1 MVYGGFSGIVLI
13 QICLP
18 HHKNK
23 SFMTDNVTPM
33 VVGFPL
39 YDGVT
44 LMDFVGAT
52 DVFSVAYGNFTP
64 IWLAEEKRPIKTSA
78 GTFVYPNYSFTDA
91 HPPID
96 ILYVPG
102 GHADGVINNAMFNTA
117 YQNFIKTIAA
127 RTQWTGSVCV
137 GAFILAAAG
146 LLNNCIVTTYW
157 SQLNNLRLLEN
168 YCNIQIPEGY
178 PRGVID
184 DQQKRFTGGGI
195 SSSVDLA
202 LMLVEK
208 IKGKWM
214 AEASQL
220 YIQYSPDPP
229 VHSGDPAQAPPS
241 LLKDVLISQ
250 AGNTALYYGAVQRLL
265 NAT

>member
-1 MVYGGFSGIVLI
+1 MEDAI
-13 QICLP
+13 
-18 HHKNK
+18 K
-23 SFMTDNVTPM
+23 PM

-52 DVFSVAYGNFTP
+52 DVFSVAYGYFTP
-64 IWLAEEKRPIKTSA
+64 IWLAEEKRPVKTSA

-91 HPPID
+91 YPPID

-102 GHADGVINNAMFNTA
+102 GHADGVINNAMFNPT
-117 YQNFIKTIAA
+117 YQNFIKTTAA
-127 RTQWTGSVCV
+127 GAQWVGSVCV

-146 LLNNCIVTTYW
+146 LLNNCTATTYW
-157 SQLNNLRLLEN
+157 SQLNNLRLLDN
-168 YCNIQIPEGY
+168 YCNIKIPEGY
-178 PRGVID
+178 PRGIID
-184 DQQKRFTGGGI
+184 EQQKRFTGGGV

-214 AEASQL
+214 AEASEL
-220 YIQYSPDPP
+220 YIQYAPDPP
-229 VHSGDPAQAPPS
+229 VHAGDPATTPPA
-241 LLKDVLISQ
+241 LLKQILISQ
-250 AGNTALYYGAVQRLL
+250 AGATKLYYDAVQRLL
-265 NAT
+265 SST

>member
-1 MVYGGFSGIVLI
+1 MAEKI
-13 QICLP
+13 
-18 HHKNK
+18 
-23 SFMTDNVTPM
+23 TPL

-52 DVFSVAYGNFTP
+52 DVFTVAYGSFTP
-64 IWLAEEKRPIKTSA
+64 IWLAEEKRPIKTSE
-78 GTFVYPNYSFTDA
+78 GTFVYPNYSFTEK

-102 GHADGVINNAMFNTA
+102 GHADGVINNAMFNTTF
-117 YQNFIKTIAA
+117 QTFIKKTAA
-127 RTQWTGSVCV
+127 GAQWTGSVCV

-146 LLNNCIVTTYW
+146 LLNNCTVTTYW
-157 SQLNNLRLLEN
+157 SQLNNLRLLDK
-168 YCNIQIPEGY
+168 YCNIKIPEGY

-184 DQQKRFTGGGI
+184 EKKKRFTGGGV

-208 IKGKWM
+208 IKGKKM
-214 AEASQL
+214 AEAAQL
-220 YIQYSPDPP
+220 YIQYSPKPP
-229 VHSGDPAQAPPS
+229 VHAGDPTEAPRS
-241 LLKDVLISQ
+241 VLKQVLISQ
-250 AGNTALYYGAVQRLL
+250 ADTTRLYYDAVQRLL
-265 NAT
+265 KTG

>member
-1 MVYGGFSGIVLI
+1 
-13 QICLP
+13 
-18 HHKNK
+18 
-23 SFMTDNVTPM
+23 MTETTKPL

-44 LMDFVGAT
+44 LMDFTGAT
-52 DVFSVAYGNFTP
+52 DVFNVAYGNFIP
-64 IWLAEEKRPIKTSA
+64 IWLAKEKRPVKTSA
-78 GTFVYPNYSFTDA
+78 GTFVYPNYSFADTY
-91 HPPID
+91 PPID

-102 GHADGVINNAMFNTA
+102 GNAAGVIDNAMFNTT
-117 YQNFIKTIAA
+117 YQNFIKTTAA
-127 RTQWTGSVCV
+127 GAQWTGSVCV

-146 LLNNCIVTTYW
+146 LLNNCTVTTYW

-168 YCNIQIPEGY
+168 YCNIKIPEGY
-178 PRGVID
+178 PRGIID
-184 DQQKRFTGGGI
+184 EQQKRFTGGGV

-208 IKGKWM
+208 IKGNRM

-229 VHSGDPAQAPPS
+229 VHTGDPADAPPA
-241 LLKDVLISQ
+241 LLKQVLISQ
-250 AGNTALYYGAVQRLL
+250 AASTKLYYDAVQRLIKSR
-265 NAT
+265 

>member
-1 MVYGGFSGIVLI
+1 
-13 QICLP
+13 
-18 HHKNK
+18 
-23 SFMTDNVTPM
+23 MTENITPM

-52 DVFSVAYGNFTP
+52 DVFTVAYGNFTP

-78 GTFVYPNYSFTDA
+78 GTFVYPNYSFTEE

-102 GHADGVINNAMFNTA
+102 GHADGVINNAMFNQTF
-117 YQNFIKTIAA
+117 QTFIKTTAA
-127 RTQWTGSVCV
+127 GAQWTGSVCV

-146 LLNNCIVTTYW
+146 LLNNCTVTTYW
-157 SQLNNLRLLEN
+157 SQLNNLRLLDN
-168 YCNIQIPEGY
+168 YCNIKIPEGY
-178 PRGVID
+178 PRGIID
-184 DQQKRFTGGGI
+184 EQQKRFTGGGV

-214 AEASQL
+214 AEASEL

-229 VHSGDPAQAPPS
+229 VQTGSPAIAPPS
-241 LLKDVLISQ
+241 LVKQVLISQ
-250 AGNTALYYGAVQRLL
+250 AGATKQYYDAVQRLL
-265 NAT
+265 DRTQVL

>member
-1 MVYGGFSGIVLI
+1 
-13 QICLP
+13 
-18 HHKNK
+18 
-23 SFMTDNVTPM
+23 
-33 VVGFPL
+33 
-39 YDGVT
+39 
-44 LMDFVGAT
+44 MDFVGAT
-52 DVFSVAYGNFTP
+52 DVFTVAYGNFTS

-102 GHADGVINNAMFNTA
+102 GHADGVINNAMFNQT
-117 YQNFIKTIAA
+117 YQTFIKTAA
-127 RTQWTGSVCV
+127 AGAQWTGSVCV

-146 LLNNCIVTTYW
+146 LLNNCTVTTYW
-157 SQLNNLRLLEN
+157 SQLNNLRLLDN
-168 YCNIQIPEGY
+168 YCNIKIPEGY
-178 PRGVID
+178 PRGIID
-184 DQQKRFTGGGI
+184 EQHKRFTGGGV

-214 AEASQL
+214 AEASEL

-229 VHSGDPAQAPPS
+229 VQTGSPATAPPP
-241 LLKDVLISQ
+241 LVKQVLISQ
-250 AGNTALYYGAVQRLL
+250 LESTELYYDAVQRLL
-265 NAT
+265 NATQIL